1 MTRDEAFAELKIDAP
16 FQQGSLYGYHSGPS
30 VWECRPTTKWRLGI
44 EAEKEDSKGQ
54 HVCMLYQGYGDS
66 YLPHSWRAERDGSL
80 YNYGFE
86 LVSPIY
92 DLFGADL
99 LNHIYDPVLGFLLNS
114 DTSVRCGG
122 HMTISKRDHSGLQVF
137 QLIEPFVPLLYALFP
152 KRAKVRGY
160 AAFVDQDMLKDSKYC
175 AFHIMSDK
183 VELRLFSGIKSP
195 KQLSWRINLL
205 RIMTLICNE
214 FTIHE
219 RELSADKIYSMLLDQ
234 TSDLH
239 RHLAK
244 VYTKKLGEKIMLTHA
259 YTKAYKKEG
268 VFTFTEYSK
277 IKTKVPKGVFDGR
290 VPVLPAKSVSNSNKQ
305 QLSLDVC
312 DYIEESPREA

>member
-1 MTRDEAFAELKIDAP
+1 MTRAEAFAELQADAP
-16 FQQGSLYGYHSGPS
+16 HAQGSLYSYHSGPS
-30 VWECRPTTKWRLGI
+30 IWECRPTTLWRLGI
-44 EAEKEDSKGQ
+44 EAEKEDYDGKAICEQ
-54 HVCMLYQGYGDS
+54 YQGYQEM

-80 YNYGFE
+80 HYGGFE

-92 DLFGADL
+92 DLFSPEIH
-99 LNHIYDPVLGFLLNS
+99 NHIYNPVLGFLLNS
-114 DTSVRCGG
+114 ETSIRCGG
-122 HMTISKRDHSGLQVF
+122 HMTISNQGKSGLELF
-137 QLIEPFVPLLYALFP
+137 TAIEPFVPLLYALFP

-160 AAFVDQDMLKDSKYC
+160 AAFVDKDMEKNNKYC

-205 RIMTLICNE
+205 RIIALESSKSPIT
-214 FTIHE
+214 
-219 RELSADKIYSMLLDQ
+219 ADRIYEMLLDQ
-234 TSDLH
+234 TSNLH

-244 VYTKKLGEKIMLTHA
+244 VYTKKLGEKIMLVHA

-277 IKTKVPKGVFDGR
+277 IKAKVPKGVFDGR

>member
-1 MTRDEAFAELKIDAP
+1 
-16 FQQGSLYGYHSGPS
+16 
-30 VWECRPTTKWRLGI
+30 
-44 EAEKEDSKGQ
+44 
-54 HVCMLYQGYGDS
+54 
-66 YLPHSWRAERDGSL
+66 
-80 YNYGFE
+80 
-86 LVSPIY
+86 
-92 DLFGADL
+92 
-99 LNHIYDPVLGFLLNS
+99 
-114 DTSVRCGG
+114 
-122 HMTISKRDHSGLQVF
+122 MTISQRDHTGLQLF
-137 QLIEPFVPLLYALFP
+137 TAIEPFVPLLYALFP

-160 AAFVDQDMLKDSKYC
+160 AAFADKDMSKNNKYC

-205 RIMTLICNE
+205 RIIALE
-214 FTIHE
+214 SHKA
-219 RELSADKIYSMLLDQ
+219 ELTADKVYNMLLDQ
-234 TSDLH
+234 TSELH

-244 VYTKKLGEKIMLTHA
+244 VYTKKLGEKIMLAHA

-277 IKTKVPKGVFDGR
+277 IKAKVPKGVFDGR